1 MLAPSA
7 QGPPPSHR
15 APSANPS
22 TGRTS
27 TLRFGLKRGKLLYL
41 FRYPHHDVEREKHR
55 NVITRARYIKASLE
69 AAGYTLIP
77 WDFKK
82 GSPPTFWDEKTMD
95 EEDDDLYG
103 PSESPAPPEQ
113 KKDDAKNESEGD
125 DGDEPMDEGEESGE
139 SDDDEDESDSVR
151 RNGTTAN
158 LIGANK
164 AQDVEIIIE
173 KPQTAPKP
181 MV

>member
-1 MLAPSA
+1 MYGNNRGGHAGSAKPNA
-7 QGPPPSHR
+7 QGPPPSNR

-22 TGRTS
+22 NDRTS

-69 AAGYTLIP
+69 TVGYTLVP

-82 GSPPTFWDEKTMD
+82 GKPPTFWDERAMD

-103 PSESPAPPEQ
+103 PSESPAPPEH

-139 SDDDEDESDSVR
+139 SDDEDESDSVC
-151 RNGTTAN
+151 RNASPR
-158 LIGANK
+158 I
-164 AQDVEIIIE
+164 
-173 KPQTAPKP
+173 
-181 MV
+181 